1 MSEPQP
7 PPQAAGERALA
18 PERSGRSLH
27 AGLTIVVL
35 VVIIALLLANT
46 RSVKV
51 SWVVG
56 STHQPLVWIVLVTT
70 ILGWVLGIFTALLF
84 RRRRAQKP

>member
-7 PPQAAGERALA
+7 PTTAASAA

-84 RRRRAQKP
+84 RRRRTQKP

>member
-1 MSEPQP
+1 MSAPQP
-7 PPQAAGERALA
+7 PPKAASEPAPA

-27 AGLTIVVL
+27 AMITIVVL

-70 ILGWVLGIFTALLF
+70 ILGWLLGISTALLF
-84 RRRRAQKP
+84 HRRRARKP

>member
-7 PPQAAGERALA
+7 PPKAAGEPALS

-27 AGLTIVVL
+27 AGLTIAVL

-56 STHQPLVWIVLVTT
+56 STYQPLD
-70 ILGWVLGIFTALLF
+70 
-84 RRRRAQKP
+84 

>member
-7 PPQAAGERALA
+7 RPTPEPALA
-18 PERSGRSLH
+18 SERSGRSLH
-27 AGLTIVVL
+27 AGVTIVVL

-84 RRRRAQKP
+84 RRRRAQKA

>member
-18 PERSGRSLH
+18 HERSGRSLH